1 MADRIQSI
9 IDSKLSPEKVARDRQ
24 NAFEIGFESYIERAE
39 MPAEQADAFRQ
50 AASQGLQELQ
60 SQGR

>member
-24 NAFEIGFESYIERAE
+24 NAFEIGFESFIERSE
-39 MPAEQADAFRQ
+39 MPAEHANAFRH
-50 AASQGLQELQ
+50 AAVQGLQELQ
-60 SQGR
+60 AQGQ